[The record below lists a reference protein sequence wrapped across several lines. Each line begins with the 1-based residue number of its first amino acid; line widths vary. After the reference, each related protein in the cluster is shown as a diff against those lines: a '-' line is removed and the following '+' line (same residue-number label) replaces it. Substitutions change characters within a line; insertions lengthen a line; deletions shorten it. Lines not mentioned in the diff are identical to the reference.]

1 MNEADVIRLRH
12 MLDAA
17 REALSF
23 AAGRKREDL
32 DTDRGLSLI
41 LVREVEVIGEAASRV
56 SQETRDQLAQ
66 IPWRAIIGMRNRLI
80 HRYNDINPSILW
92 YTVQTSIPELIK
104 ELEKLPELQ

>member
-41 LVREVEVIGEAASRV
+41 LIREVEVIGEAASRV
-56 SQETRDQLAQ
+56 SQETREQLAQ

-80 HRYNDINPSILW
+80 HRYNDINLSILW
-92 YTVQTSIPELIK
+92 YTVQNSIPELIK
-104 ELEKLPELQ
+104 ELEKLSELQ

>member
-1 MNEADVIRLRH
+1 MNEADVIRLKH

-23 AAGRKREDL
+23 ATGRKREDL

-56 SQETRDQLAQ
+56 SQETREQLAQ

-80 HRYNDINPSILW
+80 HRYNDINLSILW
-92 YTVQTSIPELIK
+92 YTVQTSIPELIG
-104 ELEKLPELQ
+104 ELEKLSELQ